1 MFVCLFLT
9 QNIHRTL
16 MDQVAVSVPPEKKEK
31 PSTSLASRLRFYIVD
46 LQILS
51 PIILFCFAAATLG
64 FIIGDAVE
72 EHSAQESQKRVDG
85 VFYAADA
92 TMQIALMYAE
102 TPTTVY
108 RQAQPIIGGLRAL
121 KVFDPYAALLAS
133 VSSLLWANSTSAALV
148 KLGDVQLALFADV
161 VERVD
166 KLDTKGGLMAS
177 FLMNVHLSHEA
188 AAGLMQMSE
197 GQATATRGLR
207 ATGINI
213 MCSPLIQQWA
223 AKFFPSALTAV
234 YCDTTAQATVSNA
247 ADLDVSIDP
256 SDYSTILVELAD
268 TMEGYRLILE
278 SIRSDLITSWED
290 RRGYTK
296 RIAILSI
303 AFVISVA
310 GTVSTAL
317 LVLSQYRSLHEQSVV
332 ESDFDCNAQRVKIR
346 PKTLRAVD
354 EITSRIGVMGDL
366 TDVFL
371 HPSDLNH
378 IHTIVP
384 AAVGNQIEL
393 HLRRSVEPLQLLRPF
408 VPKFMYLHNLRSQS
422 VMGRSASA
430 LLRNSEM
437 LNLEVGIKKKA
448 VSVLFVGL
456 RAFNEEAADLDL
468 LNELLSAVHLACS
481 HFQGHVV
488 QMTSAGIVA
497 TFSRATLNEDKDGD
511 ERVEDGEVLAVH
523 AAMAV
528 YGICSA
534 PMERPDGS
542 VRGPFPVSMCV
553 AHSIAFAGVTSFH
566 VSKQFALLAPAIA
579 HAVAVEALNDV
590 HGTSILTTSATND
603 LIGDHFVTR
612 PVHYL
617 SGVGSAYHV
626 IVARPEEGD
635 EGYEQ
640 AVKDQAKVREK
651 AANWS
656 KVWEKYEALVSTEKP
671 TYEMLEDAHR
681 DLEGYKVFQMEA
693 SEEDTA
699 FQLAVASVKRI
710 AQHLGVNLGSTVE
723 EE

>member
-1 MFVCLFLT
+1 MEPSEVT
-9 QNIHRTL
+9 
-16 MDQVAVSVPPEKKEK
+16 VAAEKKGR
-31 PSTSLASRLRFYIVD
+31 SASSASIPERLRFYIVD

-51 PIILFCFAAATLG
+51 PVILFCFAAATLG

-72 EHSAQESQKRVDG
+72 EQSARESQRRVDG
-85 VFYAADA
+85 VFYTADA
-92 TMQIALMYAE
+92 TMQIALSNAQSPS
-102 TPTTVY
+102 TIFV
-108 RQAQPIIGGLRAL
+108 QGQPIINGLRAL
-121 KVFDPYAALLAS
+121 KVFEPYGAMLNEVSSFLYFSNATGAIQKLGDIQLALLA
-133 VSSLLWANSTSAALV
+133 
-148 KLGDVQLALFADV
+148 DVL
-161 VERVD
+161 ERVD
-166 KLDTKGGLMAS
+166 KLNTRGGSMVS
-177 FLMNVHLSHEA
+177 FLLNIHLSHET

-197 GQATATRGLR
+197 GQTTAARGLK
-207 ATGINI
+207 ATGTNI
-213 MCSPLIQQWA
+213 MCSPLIQKWVATFFQA
-223 AKFFPSALTAV
+223 ATAAV
-234 YCDTTAQATVSNA
+234 YCDNTAQSIVSA
-247 ADLDVSIDP
+247 ASDVDVTLHP
-256 SDYSTILVELAD
+256 SDASDILAELAD

-278 SIRSDLITSWED
+278 SIRSDLFTSWEKD
-290 RRGYTK
+290 RGYTK
-296 RIAILSI
+296 RIAVLSI
-303 AFVISVA
+303 AFVISVV
-310 GTVSTAL
+310 GTISTSL

-354 EITSRIGVMGDL
+354 EISSRIGVMGDL

-393 HLRRSVEPLQLLRPF
+393 HLRRAVEPLQLLRPF

-430 LLRNSEM
+430 LLRSSEM
-437 LNLEVGIKKKA
+437 LNLEVGIKKKP
-448 VSVLFVGL
+448 VSILFVGL
-456 RAFNEEAADLDL
+456 RPFNEESSDLEL

-488 QMTSAGIVA
+488 QMSSAGIVA
-497 TFSRATLNEDKDGD
+497 TFSRATLNEDREGD

-528 YGICSA
+528 HGICSA

-542 VRGPFPVSMCV
+542 IRGPFPVSMCV
-553 AHSIAFAGVTSFH
+553 SHSIAFTGVASFH

-579 HAVAVEALNDV
+579 HAVAVEPLNDI

-603 LIGDHFVTR
+603 LIGDHFITR
-612 PVHYL
+612 PVHYVT
-617 SGVGSAYHV
+617 GVGSAYHV

-640 AVKDQAKVREK
+640 LIKDQSKVREK
-651 AANWS
+651 AANWA
-656 KVWEKYEALVSTEKP
+656 KVWEKYEALVSTDKP

-699 FQLAVASVKRI
+699 FQLAVTNVKRI

>member
-1 MFVCLFLT
+1 MEPSEVT
-9 QNIHRTL
+9 
-16 MDQVAVSVPPEKKEK
+16 VALEKREK
-31 PSTSLASRLRFYIVD
+31 AAAAASISSRLRFYIVD

-72 EHSAQESQKRVDG
+72 EQSALESQRRVDG
-85 VFYAADA
+85 VFYTADA
-92 TMQIALMYAE
+92 TMQISLFNAQS
-102 TPTTVY
+102 PTTIYVK
-108 RQAQPIIGGLRAL
+108 ALPIINGLKAL
-121 KVFDPYAALLAS
+121 KVFDPYRGMLDQVGSYLSLSNPNAAIQKLGDIQLALLA
-133 VSSLLWANSTSAALV
+133 
-148 KLGDVQLALFADV
+148 DVIV
-161 VERVD
+161 RVD
-166 KLDTKGGLMAS
+166 KLDTRGGSLMA
-177 FLMNVHLSHEA
+177 FLLNIHLSHET

-197 GQATATRGLR
+197 GETTTKRGLK
-207 ATGINI
+207 AIGTNI
-213 MCSPLIQQWA
+213 MCSPLIQQWVSRY
-223 AKFFPSALTAV
+223 FPTASSTV
-234 YCDTTAQATVSNA
+234 YCDNTAQSIVSTA
-247 ADLDVSIDP
+247 SDVDITLNP
-256 SDYSTILVELAD
+256 SDYSDILIELAD

-278 SIRSDLITSWED
+278 GIRSDLYTSWVEE
-290 RRGYTK
+290 RGYTK
-296 RIAILSI
+296 RIAVLSI

-310 GTVSTAL
+310 GTISTAL

-354 EITSRIGVMGDL
+354 EISSRVGVMGDL

-393 HLRRSVEPLQLLRPF
+393 HLRRAVEPLQLLRPF

-437 LNLEVGIKKKA
+437 LNLAVGIKKKS
-448 VSVLFVGL
+448 VSLLFVGL
-456 RAFNEEAADLDL
+456 RSFNEESSDLEL

-488 QMTSAGIVA
+488 QMSSAGIVA
-497 TFSRATLNEDKDGD
+497 TFSRATLNEDRDGV

-542 VRGPFPVSMCV
+542 IRGPFPVSMCV
-553 AHSIAFAGVTSFH
+553 SHSIAFAGVASFH

-579 HAVAVEALNDV
+579 HAVAVEPLNDL

-603 LIGDHFVTR
+603 LIGDHFITR
-612 PVHYL
+612 PVHYVT
-617 SGVGSAYHV
+617 GVGSAYHV

-635 EGYEQ
+635 DGYEQ
-640 AVKDQAKVREK
+640 LIKDQAKVREK

-656 KVWEKYEALVSTEKP
+656 KVWEKYEALVSTDKP

-693 SEEDTA
+693 SEEDIA
-699 FQLAVASVKRI
+699 FQLAVTNVKRI